1 MADFSVPLLD
11 FGGVAA
17 DLDFSLSDVKRGGGG
32 GRKGRTKAKARSEK
46 RKKKTKKKRDTGG
59 LYDDIPF

>member
-1 MADFSVPLLD
+1 MA
-11 FGGVAA
+11 
-17 DLDFSLSDVKRGGGG
+17 

-46 RKKKTKKKRDTGG
+46 RKKKSKKKRDTGE

>member
-1 MADFSVPLLD
+1 
-11 FGGVAA
+11 VA
-17 DLDFSLSDVKRGGGG
+17 

-46 RKKKTKKKRDTGG
+46 RKKKSKKKRDTGE